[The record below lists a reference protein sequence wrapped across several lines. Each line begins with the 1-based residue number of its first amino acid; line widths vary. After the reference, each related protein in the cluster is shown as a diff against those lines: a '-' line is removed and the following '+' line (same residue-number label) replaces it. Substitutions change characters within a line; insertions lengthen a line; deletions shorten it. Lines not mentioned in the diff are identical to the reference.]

1 MTHHQLWILLLCLQ
15 TWVVAVGSAADSE
28 MNGTL
33 GESVTFPLN
42 IQNSKQVK
50 TIAWTSESSVAV
62 ITPGGSG
69 REAHIIVTHN
79 NYNDR
84 LKVINENYN
93 LVISNLRME
102 DAGRYRADITTTAAT
117 TTKFY
122 HLHVYRRL
130 GKPKITK
137 SIILF
142 VNGTCNVTLTCS
154 ADKDER
160 NVTYRWSSLET
171 EGNVL
176 QLIQTPENQE
186 LNYTCTA
193 RNPVSHSSNSISSQ
207 HLCADVITGFKRNYT
222 GLLSGLVI
230 VSLLILILPAVL
242 LFHLHKRKQVPD
254 VSSESTIYTSV
265 KVSRDTQPEESKI
278 YDEISQPKVSPA
290 KKESVQTIYSIVQ
303 SSQEMKKTNA
313 LDSEPPKTS
322 GYEAV
327 I

>member
-207 HLCADVITGFKRNYT
+207 HLCA
-222 GLLSGLVI
+222 
-230 VSLLILILPAVL
+230 
-242 LFHLHKRKQVPD
+242 VPD